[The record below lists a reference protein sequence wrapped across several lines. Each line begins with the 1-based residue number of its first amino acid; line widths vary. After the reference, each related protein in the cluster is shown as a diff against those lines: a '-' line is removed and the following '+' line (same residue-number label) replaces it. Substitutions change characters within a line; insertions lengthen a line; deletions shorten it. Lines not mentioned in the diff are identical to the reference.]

1 MACHLMV
8 TLQDTT
14 VWSTVRVSQERVPYL
29 GLSYS
34 GDGLEMAGCLVK
46 TLDRETA

>member
-8 TLQDTT
+8 TLQEPT
-14 VWSTVRVSQERVPYL
+14 VWATVKVSQERVPYL
-29 GLSYS
+29 GVSYS
-34 GDGLEMAGCLVK
+34 GDGLEMAGCLVG